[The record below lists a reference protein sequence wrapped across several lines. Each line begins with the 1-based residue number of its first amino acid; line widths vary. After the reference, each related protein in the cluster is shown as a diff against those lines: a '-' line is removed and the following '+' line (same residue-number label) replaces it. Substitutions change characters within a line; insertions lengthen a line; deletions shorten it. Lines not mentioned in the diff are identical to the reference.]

1 MQLFYSCSNKSRILS
16 IKTTFV
22 SSKTKNNY
30 LSFGAYIY
38 LRKKPN
44 CYIDCSLRSQKLR
57 VCKDCNSSSDVDMRP
72 GNILVLMI
80 VTSVVL
86 SIPLFRDIIMQ
97 ENSAIKS
104 GVLFYTL

>member
-1 MQLFYSCSNKSRILS
+1 MS

-57 VCKDCNSSSDVDMRP
+57 VCKDCNSSGNVDMRP
-72 GNILVLMI
+72 GNILVFNDSNI
-80 VTSVVL
+80 SFL